1 MKMTE
6 RLALLTES
14 KRRNAAAEARY
25 SGASWK
31 KMQAHALAYNYG
43 RLAERWQ
50 SEEHRD
56 DRDVYVR
63 TYHMMMTGIKSLM
76 AHPDLYVRVA
86 MGEQLRKDRDLL
98 DRIARAFGE
107 KPGK

>member
-31 KMQAHALAYNYG
+31 QMQLHALAYNYG

-50 SEEHRD
+50 REEYHD

-86 MGEQLRKDRDLL
+86 MGDQLRKDRALL